1 MYEVAVLCA
10 VEKLHSRYIKESRNR
25 RRRKKKMYSVSYIDL
40 NKGQWVRK
48 GSFLKKAV
56 IGMLQDSMV
65 IILEIDLIPEFDIKE
80 KTSK

>member
-1 MYEVAVLCA
+1 
-10 VEKLHSRYIKESRNR
+10 
-25 RRRKKKMYSVSYIDL
+25 MYSVSYIDL

>member
-1 MYEVAVLCA
+1 MYEVTVVCA
-10 VEKLHSRYIKESRNR
+10 VEKLHSGYIEESRNR
-25 RRRKKKMYSVSYIDL
+25 RRRKKMYSVSYIDL